1 MITYMT
7 VTCDLRNEWLLAC
20 YIVAIIALS
29 GVIIIYDV
37 IHKTSHLTSPSVLS
51 EPPKLR
57 LESQIILL
65 MISDL
70 PTHSS

>member
-29 GVIIIYDV
+29 GVIIIYDL

-57 LESQIILL
+57 IDSRV
-65 MISDL
+65 SDHL
-70 PTHSS
+70 IDDF